1 MKEVFFACQQLF
13 YVDHVAL
20 LTAYWLFRISLNR
33 AFITYTGFNEV
44 LPPPLFLLLFHS

>member
-44 LPPPLFLLLFHS
+44 LPPLFLLLFHS